1 MAALYELINAFMD
14 FEFIFDEETGE
25 VLNSNDLDELEIS
38 LDDKIKNCIYY
49 YKNKKAEAKALQSEK
64 MRLGERQKRAE
75 LQAEHM
81 AHYIAAC
88 LRGEAWQSKDK
99 TQQVVFRRSE
109 EVDANPLLLPA
120 EYLRQ
125 RAPEPDK
132 LAIKKAL
139 KAGEEIKGAKL
150 IVKDNLIVK

>member
-64 MRLGERQKRAE
+64 MRLGERQKMAE

-109 EVDANPLLLPA
+109 EVDANPLLPA